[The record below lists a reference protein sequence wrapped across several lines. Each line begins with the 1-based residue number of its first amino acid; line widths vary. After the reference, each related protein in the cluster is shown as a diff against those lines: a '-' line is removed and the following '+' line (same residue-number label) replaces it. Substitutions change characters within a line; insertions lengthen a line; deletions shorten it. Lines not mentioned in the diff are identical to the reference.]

1 MSSSLHAAER
11 LQSLGQPGVFIHNNE
26 VCKEAGVSLGEPQ
39 VTGSNKLPADTVIRL
54 VDEHVRASIL

>member
-11 LQSLGQPGVFIHNNE
+11 LQSPGQPGVFIPDNE
-26 VCKEAGVSLGEPQ
+26 ACEEAGVPLGELQ

-54 VDEHVRASIL
+54 VDENVRASIL